1 MTESTSGAPK
11 HALAAEQE
19 IDIRRLGYVL
29 RRNVGI
35 VLGLAAVVV
44 AAAVLF
50 LVLQRPI
57 YQAEATLRIN
67 RERAGIDLL
76 GGMVPAGLGAV
87 AGLDGRDDIQTDIAV
102 LQSRQVAEG
111 VVDSLGLQL
120 TLLDRDRPR
129 ERVLRVLNAPRGEL
143 NGVYQLRLQEGDTY
157 TFEVE
162 KGDHPSGLPARVE
175 IGQPFQVGK
184 YVLVLQPSLRA
195 APPEQIRFEIQPFRA
210 AVAQVRKKVRV
221 SRAASGAQIVEIR
234 FRHEDPVLAAAV
246 PNMITQSFIQ
256 YKNRISNAESRNSV
270 EFLEEQSAAYAA
282 DLRAAEVRLQNF
294 RERAQIVEPRTQAT
308 EQVRQLAELQ
318 ARRGALQAERESL
331 RRVLTRIDGRSA
343 GTGEPSPYR
352 RLAAFPTFIA
362 NGTVQNILQS
372 LIQQEDQRAELLVR
386 RTEEN
391 VDVRGVNQRIEELE
405 LQLYQLSRNYLDGI
419 ETQIASLDA
428 QLAQFGDQLDLVPAR
443 EVEFLRLAREQK
455 LLEEVYTLIQTRL
468 KEAQIEAAS
477 EAANVQLLDAALV
490 PEHPAFPRPVL
501 ILVLAVGLGIAA
513 GVSGAFVREYL
524 NPRVLTRQDIIGAT
538 DGLPV
543 VGAIPRM
550 RKGAI
555 GGGAQGRWTRLP
567 HSSTTAPERL
577 VARGDPH
584 SPAAEAYRTLRT
596 NLMRLTLDG
605 PSCVLIVTSAS
616 AEDGKSTSASNL
628 ALALAQQ
635 GTPTL
640 LVDADLRA
648 GHMHDAFGVAREP
661 GLADVLLGRASLDD
675 AVRTVSA
682 GDVGSPLHLI
692 PTGTIPSTPAELLD
706 SDRMRALLDEL
717 RARYRVIVMDT
728 PPLNLVA
735 DAAVLATV
743 TDAALLVARMGST
756 PKVALQEAAERL
768 RALHVPA
775 SGVVVNDSPAIP
787 AYNGDG
793 TA

>member
-1 MTESTSGAPK
+1 MAELTSGAPNGGTMT
-11 HALAAEQE
+11 EQE

-29 RRNVGI
+29 RRNAGI
-35 VLGLAAVVV
+35 VLGLAAGVI

-50 LVLQRPI
+50 LLLQRPV
-57 YQAEATLRIN
+57 YQAEATLQIN
-67 RERAGIDLL
+67 QERPGVDLL
-76 GGMVPAGLGAV
+76 GGMLPAGLGVV
-87 AGLDGRDDIQTDIAV
+87 AGLEGRDDIQTDIAV
-102 LQSRQVAEG
+102 LESRQVTEG

-120 TLLDRDRPR
+120 ALLDRDRHR
-129 ERVLRVLNAPRGEL
+129 EAVLRVLNAPRGEL
-143 NGVYQLRLQEGDTY
+143 QGVYRLRLREDGTY
-157 TFEVE
+157 SLEVE
-162 KGDHPSGLPARVE
+162 QGDRPSGLPARVE
-175 IGQPFQVGK
+175 IGQPFQVGE
-184 YVLVLQPSLRA
+184 YVLALQPSLRA
-195 APPEQIRFEIQPFRA
+195 APPERIRFEIQPFRA

-221 SRAASGAQIVEIR
+221 SRAASRAQIVEIR

-246 PNMITQSFIQ
+246 PNVITQSFIR
-256 YKNRISNAESRNSV
+256 YKNRVSNAESRNSV
-270 EFLEEQSAAYAA
+270 EFLEGQSAAYAA
-282 DLRAAEVRLQNF
+282 DLRAAEARLQNF

-331 RRVLTRIDGRSA
+331 RRVLTRIDSRSA
-343 GTGEPSPYR
+343 GVGEPSPYR

-372 LIQQEDQRAELLVR
+372 LIQQEDQRAKLLVQ
-386 RTEEN
+386 RTEQN
-391 VDVRGVNQRIEELE
+391 VDVQGVNQRIEELE

-419 ETQIASLDA
+419 DTQIASLDA
-428 QLAQFGDQLDLVPAR
+428 QLARFGSQLDLVPAR
-443 EVEFLRLAREQK
+443 EVEFLRLTRDQR
-455 LLEEVYTLIQTRL
+455 LLEEVYRLIQTRL

-490 PEHPAFPRPVL
+490 PEQPAFPPPVL

-524 NPRVLTRQDIIGAT
+524 NPRVLTRQDVVGAT

-550 RKGAI
+550 RGGAI
-555 GGGAQGRWTRLP
+555 RGRHQGRWARLP
-567 HSSTTAPERL
+567 HNSTAAPERL
-577 VARGDPH
+577 VALGDPR

-596 NLMRLTLDG
+596 NLARLPTDG
-605 PSCVLIVTSAS
+605 PSRVLIVTSAS

-628 ALALAQQ
+628 AVALAQQ

-648 GHMHDAFGVAREP
+648 GHMHEAFGVAREP
-661 GLADVLLGRASLDD
+661 GFADVLFGRVSLDD
-675 AVRTVSA
+675 AVRAVDA
-682 GDVGSPLHLI
+682 GDVGTPLHLL
-692 PTGTIPSTPAELLD
+692 PTGTIPSNPAELLD

-717 RARYRVIVMDT
+717 RARYRVIIMDT

-735 DAAVLATV
+735 DAAVLATI

-756 PKVALQEAAERL
+756 PKMALQEAAERL

-775 SGVVVNDSPAIP
+775 SGVVVNDSPSIP

-793 TA
+793 SA